1 MNKFQEL
8 QTSTLVEMLAQH
20 TQQLTSMLLSAVH
33 AKEFA
38 DCKEM
43 ITQLQSEINLRRAQS
58 NHTTSP
64 RPDVPSQ
71 TDTTV

>member
-1 MNKFQEL
+1 MNKFQNVE
-8 QTSTLVEMLAQH
+8 TSTLVEMLAQH
-20 TQQLTSMLLSAVH
+20 TQQLTSMLLSAVN

-38 DCKEM
+38 DCKNM
-43 ITQLQSEINLRRAQS
+43 VALLQSEINLRRAQPDNTIS
-58 NHTTSP
+58 T